1 MLFPVIFFFTILFS
15 ELQPSRVHDHLRVR
29 RQSPLKETPM
39 VFPDMEEVSENQ
51 CIAYDGG
58 VGLCRS
64 AGLCVFRFDSV
75 KDLEESA
82 CTMDNGKIGI
92 CCPSKPPPSRVSG
105 PNRPESPVSM
115 PDISSTDLDFAGQEG
130 RSIVQRIEQLEAEL
144 RGRGLVVQ
152 KGSAEYYLQAQ
163 FDGDRRKIWE
173 LGRDGLTGVEATLRL
188 VKTFQ
193 LTSMQSQE
201 GLKHFSLVN
210 TVIADTCPKSLPC
223 PTTKYRTSDGSCNN
237 LRHPEW
243 GKTFH
248 MYSRVLPPR
257 YADGI
262 NEARLSYDGGPLPS
276 AREVSQRAFASE
288 NRPSRKVTVA
298 FALWAQFLA
307 YDLSLT
313 GVTIAGNGD
322 AILCCHPEIQKNARL
337 LHPACM
343 PIHILDDDPY
353 FRKYRRSCMHFLRS
367 IAAPRPDCTFGPRE
381 QLNQMTAYIDGS
393 SIYGA
398 SEERTNALRSYEG
411 GKLKWSIA
419 GGEDMLPTNK
429 SLPCASKNAPCF
441 ATGDKRSNQNVL
453 LTLIHGVMLREHNR
467 LADRLSSLNPGWSDE
482 ILFREARR
490 LLCAQLQ
497 HITYTEFLP
506 LLLGNKVMSSYG
518 LSPKLSGYSFDYKAD
533 LNAAIINSFATA
545 ANRFGHTLVQEDI
558 EMYSSQGARHDEST
572 LQKFDPSL
580 LHRKDSFD
588 ALIRGTLRQPAQAF
602 DSHVSNQL
610 RNQLFNDSGYGL
622 DIIALNIQ
630 RGRDHGLPGYNEW
643 REYCGLPRLRNFKEL
658 ENIMDSSVARNFSRL
673 YGNVDDVDLYPAG
686 IAENPLP
693 DAILGPTFACIVAE
707 QFRRLKLGDRF
718 WYENGGM
725 ESSFS
730 EAQLHEI
737 RKVTLSRLLCDNTH
751 VEAIQLVAF
760 VKQATWN
767 PTENCRDG
775 KILRMN
781 LTPWKNEPVWT

>member
-1 MLFPVIFFFTILFS
+1 
-15 ELQPSRVHDHLRVR
+15 
-29 RQSPLKETPM
+29 
-39 VFPDMEEVSENQ
+39 
-51 CIAYDGG
+51 
-58 VGLCRS
+58 
-64 AGLCVFRFDSV
+64 
-75 KDLEESA
+75 
-82 CTMDNGKIGI
+82 
-92 CCPSKPPPSRVSG
+92 
-105 PNRPESPVSM
+105 M
-115 PDISSTDLDFAGQEG
+115 PDITSTDLDFAGQEG

-144 RGRGLVVQ
+144 RGRGLVVK

-163 FDGDRRKIWE
+163 FDGDRRKVWE

-201 GLKHFSLVN
+201 GLRHFSLVN
-210 TVIADTCPKSLPC
+210 TVIADTCPKRLPC

-243 GKTFH
+243 GKAFH
-248 MYSRVLPPR
+248 TYARVLPPR

-322 AILCCHPEIQKNARL
+322 AILCCHKEIKNNPRL

-343 PIHILDDDPY
+343 PVHILDDDPY
-353 FRKYRRSCMHFLRS
+353 FRKYGRSCMHFLRS
-367 IAAPRPDCTFGPRE
+367 IAAPRSDCTF
-381 QLNQMTAYIDGS
+381 
-393 SIYGA
+393 
-398 SEERTNALRSYEG
+398 

-429 SLPCASKNAPCF
+429 SLPCASKDAPCF
-441 ATGDKRSNQNVL
+441 ASGDKRSNQNAL

-533 LNAAIINSFATA
+533 LNAAVINSFATA
-545 ANRFGHTLVQEDI
+545 ANRFGHTLVQDDI

-580 LHRKDSFD
+580 LHSKGSFD
-588 ALIRGTLRQPAQAF
+588 ALIRGTLRQPAQTF

-610 RNQLFNDSGYGL
+610 KNQLFNDSGYGL

-658 ENIMDSSVARNFSRL
+658 ESIMDTAVARNFSRL

-730 EAQLHEI
+730 EAQLQEI
-737 RKVTLSRLLCDNTH
+737 RKVTLSRLFCDNTH

-760 VKQATWN
+760 VKQAGWN

-775 KILRMN
+775 KIQRMN
-781 LTPWKNEPVWT
+781 LASWKNEPVWT

>member
-1 MLFPVIFFFTILFS
+1 MLLSVIFFVTILFS
-15 ELQPSRVHDHLRVR
+15 VLQSSRVHDHLRVR
-29 RQSPLKETPM
+29 RQSPSEETP
-39 VFPDMEEVSENQ
+39 VIFPDLEVMPENQ

-58 VGLCRS
+58 VGLCRP
-64 AGLCVFRFDSV
+64 AGLCVFRFDTV
-75 KDLEESA
+75 KNLEGGRHVQWITERSEFA
-82 CTMDNGKIGI
+82 VQ
-92 CCPSKPPPSRVSG
+92 VSHH
-105 PNRPESPVSM
+105 R
-115 PDISSTDLDFAGQEG
+115 Q
-130 RSIVQRIEQLEAEL
+130 
-144 RGRGLVVQ
+144 
-152 KGSAEYYLQAQ
+152 GSL
-163 FDGDRRKIWE
+163 
-173 LGRDGLTGVEATLRL
+173 
-188 VKTFQ
+188 
-193 LTSMQSQE
+193 LTSTQSRE
-201 GLKHFSLVN
+201 GLRHLSLAN
-210 TVIADTCPKSLPC
+210 TVIADTCPKNSPC

-243 GKTFH
+243 GKAFH
-248 MYSRVLPPR
+248 TYARVVPPR
-257 YADGI
+257 YAD
-262 NEARLSYDGGPLPS
+262 ARGALPKCKGGF
-276 AREVSQRAFASE
+276 SQRAFASE

-322 AILCCHPEIQKNARL
+322 GILCCHPEIQKNPRL

-353 FRKYRRSCMHFLRS
+353 FHKFGRSCMHFLRS
-367 IAAPRPDCTFGPRE
+367 IAAPRSDCTFGPRE
-381 QLNQMTAYIDGS
+381 QLNQVTAYIDGS
-393 SIYGA
+393 SIYGS
-398 SEERTNALRSYEG
+398 SEERTKVLRSYEG

-419 GGEDMLPTNK
+419 GGEDMLPANK
-429 SLPCASKNAPCF
+429 SLPCASKDSPCF
-441 ATGDKRSNQNVL
+441 ASGDKRSNQNAL
-453 LTLIHGVMLREHNR
+453 LTLIHDEILFQVISVLSEALLTLVSMWCYRLKYFFGHKRSNQNALLIYLMCDAKGETNR
-467 LADRLSSLNPGWSDE
+467 LADRLSRLNAVWNDE

-518 LSPKLSGYSFDYKAD
+518 LSPKLSGFSFDYNAD

-588 ALIRGTLRQPAQAF
+588 ALVRGTLRQPAQAF

-610 RNQLFNDSGYGL
+610 KNQLFNDSGYGL

-658 ENIMDSSVARNFSRL
+658 ENIMEPTVAKNFSRL

-730 EAQLHEI
+730 EVQLQEI
-737 RKVTLSRLLCDNTH
+737 RKVTLSRLLCDNSH
-751 VEAIQLVAF
+751 VESIQLVAF
-760 VKQATWN
+760 VKQAGWN
-767 PTENCRDG
+767 PTENCKDG
-775 KILRMN
+775 KIPRMN
-781 LTPWKNEPVWT
+781 LAPWKNEPVWT